1 MKNARTAPAKNMYFK
16 NGPWL
21 KTSIKNAK
29 QAVID
34 GEILQR
40 GVEGKYSFA
49 DILIKN
55 ISENPAY
62 PITLDSTDGE
72 QRCFLN
78 DNFFLLMPGE
88 EKTIRITC
96 DKGEIKKV
104 KVDFWNGTPLF
115 IS

>member
-1 MKNARTAPAKNMYFK
+1 MLGLDDKGKDNYELWISND
-16 NGPWL
+16 L
-21 KTSIKNAK
+21 
-29 QAVID
+29 QHDID
-34 GEILQR
+34 GRIRIIIEDMYGNIM
-40 GVEGKYSFA
+40 
-49 DILIKN
+49 IKN

-62 PITLDSTDGE
+62 PITLDLIDDD

-96 DKGEIKKV
+96 DKDKIKEV
-104 KVDFWNGTPLF
+104 KVDFWNGTPLY